1 MNSSEIQR
9 LIQLLS
15 RLPGLGP
22 RSGRRAALYLLQKKE
37 SHMAP
42 LIEAINNAY
51 QTIQTCQSCFNLDS
65 HRLCSLCRDPKR
77 DQETICIVES
87 VSDLWAMERSN
98 TYRGLYFVLGGNLS
112 AIQGI
117 GPDQLNLGALVEKLQ
132 KQKFNEAIFALSA
145 TLDGQT
151 TMHYVRERIATYVSN
166 ISSLAHG
173 VPVGGELDY
182 LDDGTL
188 TTAMTHRYKV
198 A

>member
-1 MNSSEIQR
+1 MNSDEIQR

-22 RSGRRAALYLLQKKE
+22 RSGRRAALHLLQKKE

-42 LIEAINNAY
+42 LIEAISHAY
-51 QTIQTCQSCFNLDS
+51 RTIQTCQKCFNLDS
-65 HRLCSLCRDPKR
+65 HTTCSLCRDPKR
-77 DQETICIVES
+77 DPHTLCIVES

-98 TYRGLYFVLGGNLS
+98 TYRGQYFVLGGNLS
-112 AIQGI
+112 AMLGV
-117 GPDQLNLGALVEKLQ
+117 GPDQLNLQPLIERVQ
-132 KQKFNEAIFALSA
+132 TTQFNEAIFALSA

-151 TMHYVRERIATYVSN
+151 TMHYVHERISPYVEN

-188 TTAMTHRYKV
+188 STALTHRYKV

>member
-1 MNSSEIQR
+1 MNSTEIQH

-22 RSGRRAALYLLQKKE
+22 RSGRRVALHLLQKKE

-42 LIEAINNAY
+42 LIDAISHAY
-51 QTIQTCQSCFNLDS
+51 RLIQTCQSCFNLDTQAI
-65 HRLCSLCRDPKR
+65 CSLCRDPKR
-77 DQETICIVES
+77 DHQALCIVES
-87 VSDLWAMERSN
+87 VSDLWAIERSN
-98 TYRGLYFVLGGNLS
+98 TYRGVYFVLGGNLS

-117 GPDQLNLGALVEKLQ
+117 GPDQLNLESLVEKLQ
-132 KQKFNEAIFALSA
+132 AKPFTEVVFALSA

-151 TMHYVRERIATYVSN
+151 TMHYVRERIQAYVGN

-188 TTAMTHRYKV
+188 ATAMAHRYKV

>member
-1 MNSSEIQR
+1 MNSPEIQR

-22 RSGRRAALYLLQKKE
+22 RSGRRAALHLLQKKD
-37 SHMAP
+37 SHMSP
-42 LIEAINNAY
+42 LIDAMSHAH
-51 QTIQTCQSCFNLDS
+51 QTVKTCQSCFNLDTNTT
-65 HRLCSLCRDPKR
+65 CSLCRDPKR
-77 DQETICIVES
+77 DQEALCVVES
-87 VSDLWAMERSN
+87 ISDLWAMERSN

-117 GPDQLNLGALVEKLQ
+117 GPNQLNIDALVERLQ
-132 KQKFNEAIFALSA
+132 TKQFKEVIFALSA

-151 TMHYVRERIATYVSN
+151 TMHYVRERIAIYVNN

-188 TTAMTHRYKV
+188 TTAMTHRYKI

>member
-22 RSGRRAALYLLQKKE
+22 RSGRRAALHLLQKKE

-42 LIEAINNAY
+42 LIEAINHAY

-65 HRLCSLCRDPKR
+65 HKICSLCDDPKR
-77 DQETICIVES
+77 DQHTLCIVES

-117 GPDQLNLGALVEKLQ
+117 GPDQLNLGALIEKLIGQ
-132 KQKFNEAIFALSA
+132 NFQEVIFALSA

-151 TMHYVRERIATYVSN
+151 TMHYVRERIAPHVGS

>member
-22 RSGRRAALYLLQKKE
+22 RSGRRAALHLLQKKE
-37 SHMAP
+37 THMAP
-42 LIEAINNAY
+42 LIEAITNAF
-51 QTIQTCQSCFNLDS
+51 QTIQTCKSCFNLDS
-65 HRLCSLCRDPKR
+65 HHTCSICDDPKR
-77 DQETICIVES
+77 DQHTICIVET

-98 TYRGLYFVLGGNLS
+98 TYRGQYFVLGGNLS

-117 GPDQLNLGALVEKLQ
+117 GPDQLNLGALVEKLRSKNFQ
-132 KQKFNEAIFALSA
+132 EAIFALSA

-151 TMHYVRERIATYVSN
+151 TMHYVRERITPFVTSV
-166 ISSLAHG
+166 SSLAHG

-188 TTAMTHRYKV
+188 STAMTHRYKV
-198 A
+198 S

>member
-1 MNSSEIQR
+1 MNSAEIQR

-22 RSGRRAALYLLQKKE
+22 RSGRRAALHLLQKKE

-42 LIEAINNAY
+42 LIEAIAHAY
-51 QTIQTCQSCFNLDS
+51 ETIQICQSCFNLDS
-65 HRLCSLCRDPKR
+65 NTTCSLCRDPKR
-77 DQETICIVES
+77 DPYTLCIVES

-98 TYRGLYFVLGGNLS
+98 TYRGQYFVLGGNLS
-112 AIQGI
+112 AMQGI
-117 GPDQLNLGALVEKLQ
+117 GPEQLNLQPLLEKVQ
-132 KQKFNEAIFALSA
+132 NTPFQEVIFALSA

-151 TMHYVRERIATYVSN
+151 TMHYVRERISSFVKN

-188 TTAMTHRYKV
+188 STALTHRYKV

>member
-1 MNSSEIQR
+1 MNSPEIQR

-22 RSGRRAALYLLQKKE
+22 RSGRRAALHLLQKKE
-37 SHMAP
+37 SHMTP
-42 LIEAINNAY
+42 LIEALSCAY
-51 QTIQTCQSCFNLDS
+51 QTIQICQRCFNLDS
-65 HRLCSLCRDPKR
+65 HSICSLCRDSKR
-77 DQETICIVES
+77 DPHTLCIVES

-98 TYRGLYFVLGGNLS
+98 TYRGQYFVLGGNLS
-112 AIQGI
+112 AMQGI
-117 GPDQLNLGALVEKLQ
+117 GPEQLNFQQLLEKVQ
-132 KQKFNEAIFALSA
+132 ATSFQEVIFALSA

-151 TMHYVRERIATYVSN
+151 TMHYVRERIASYVQN

-188 TTAMTHRYKV
+188 STALTHRYKV

>member
-1 MNSSEIQR
+1 MNSPEIQR

-15 RLPGLGP
+15 RIPGLGP
-22 RSGRRAALYLLQKKE
+22 RSGRRAALHLLQKKDAQ
-37 SHMAP
+37 MVP
-42 LIEAINNAY
+42 LIEALDSAY
-51 QTIQTCQSCFNLDS
+51 HSITTCKSCYNLDTQNPCC
-65 HRLCSLCRDPKR
+65 LCTDPKR
-77 DQETICIVES
+77 DQRTLCIVES

-98 TYRGLYFVLGGNLS
+98 TFRGQYFVLGGMLS

-117 GPDQLNLGALVEKLQ
+117 GPEQLNLSALVEKLKSQ
-132 KQKFNEAIFALSA
+132 TFDEVIFALSA

-151 TMHYVRERIATYVSN
+151 TMHYVRERIAPYVQN
-166 ISSLAHG
+166 TSSLAHG

-188 TTAMTHRYKV
+188 ATALVHRYKV

>member
-22 RSGRRAALYLLQKKE
+22 RSGRRAALHLLQKKE
-37 SHMAP
+37 THMAP
-42 LIEAINNAY
+42 LIEAITNAF
-51 QTIQTCQSCFNLDS
+51 QTIQTCKSCFNLDS
-65 HRLCSLCRDPKR
+65 HHTCSICDDPKR
-77 DQETICIVES
+77 DQHTICIVET

-98 TYRGLYFVLGGNLS
+98 TYRGQYFVLGGNLS

-117 GPDQLNLGALVEKLQ
+117 GPDQLNLGALVEKLRSKNFQ
-132 KQKFNEAIFALSA
+132 EAIFALSA

-151 TMHYVRERIATYVSN
+151 TMHYVRERITPFVTS

-188 TTAMTHRYKV
+188 STAMTHRYKV

>member
-1 MNSSEIQR
+1 MNSAEIQR

-22 RSGRRAALYLLQKKE
+22 RSGRRAALHLLQKKE

-42 LIEAINNAY
+42 LIAAMSHAHS
-51 QTIQTCQSCFNLDS
+51 TIQTCQSCFNLDS
-65 HRLCSLCRDPKR
+65 HKLCSLCRDPKR
-77 DQETICIVES
+77 DCQTICIVES

-112 AIQGI
+112 AMQGI
-117 GPDQLNLGALVEKLQ
+117 GPDQLNLGALVAKLQ
-132 KQKFNEAIFALSA
+132 VQPFQEAIFALSA

-188 TTAMTHRYKV
+188 ATAMAHRYKV

>member
-22 RSGRRAALYLLQKKE
+22 RSGRRAALHLLQKKE

-42 LIEAINNAY
+42 LIEAITNAF
-51 QTIQTCQSCFNLDS
+51 QTIQTCKSCFNLDS
-65 HRLCSLCRDPKR
+65 NHICSICDDPKR
-77 DQETICIVES
+77 DQHTICIVES

-98 TYRGLYFVLGGNLS
+98 TYRGQYFVLGGNLS

-117 GPDQLNLGALVEKLQ
+117 GPDQLNLAALVEKLQ
-132 KQKFNEAIFALSA
+132 TKNFQEAIFALSA

-151 TMHYVRERIATYVSN
+151 TMHYVRERISTYVTS

-188 TTAMTHRYKV
+188 STAMIHRYKV

>member
-1 MNSSEIQR
+1 MNSPEIQR

-15 RLPGLGP
+15 RIPGLGP
-22 RSGRRAALYLLQKKE
+22 RSGRRAALHLLQKKDA
-37 SHMAP
+37 HMTP
-42 LIEAINNAY
+42 LIDALNSAY
-51 QTIQTCQSCFNLDS
+51 QSITVCKSCYNLDTQNPCC
-65 HRLCSLCRDPKR
+65 LCTDAKR
-77 DQETICIVES
+77 DQRTLCIVES

-98 TYRGLYFVLGGNLS
+98 TFRGQYFVLGGMLS

-117 GPDQLNLGALVEKLQ
+117 GPEQLNLGALVEKLKAQ
-132 KQKFNEAIFALSA
+132 IFDEVIFALSA

-151 TMHYVRERIATYVSN
+151 TMHYVRERISPYVQN
-166 ISSLAHG
+166 TSSLAHG

-188 TTAMTHRYKV
+188 ATALVHRYKV

>member
-1 MNSSEIQR
+1 MNSAEIQR

-22 RSGRRAALYLLQKKE
+22 RSGRRAALHLLQKKE

-42 LIEAINNAY
+42 LIEAISSAY
-51 QTIQTCQSCFNLDS
+51 DTIQICKSCFNLDS
-65 HRLCSLCRDPKR
+65 HTICSLCNDPKR
-77 DQETICIVES
+77 DPHTLCIVES

-98 TYRGLYFVLGGNLS
+98 TYRGQYFVLGGNLS

-117 GPDQLNLGALVEKLQ
+117 GPDQLHLQPLIEKVQ
-132 KQKFNEAIFALSA
+132 NTPFQEVIFALSA

-151 TMHYVRERIATYVSN
+151 TMHYVRERIAPYVVN

-188 TTAMTHRYKV
+188 STALTHRYKV

>member
-42 LIEAINNAY
+42 LIEAINHAY

-77 DQETICIVES
+77 DQQTICIVES

-112 AIQGI
+112 AMQGI
-117 GPDQLNLGALVEKLQ
+117 GPDQLNLSGLVEKLQ
-132 KQKFNEAIFALSA
+132 TQNFNEAIFALSA

-151 TMHYVRERIATYVSN
+151 TMHYVRERIAPYVSN

>member
-1 MNSSEIQR
+1 MNSDEIQR

-22 RSGRRAALYLLQKKE
+22 RSGRRAALHLLQKKE

-42 LIEAINNAY
+42 LIESITRAY
-51 QTIQTCQSCFNLDS
+51 QAIQTCQSCYNLDS
-65 HRLCSLCRDPKR
+65 QITCHLCRDPKR
-77 DQETICIVES
+77 DQHTLCVVES

-112 AIQGI
+112 AMQGI
-117 GPDQLNLGALVEKLQ
+117 GPDQLNLQPLIVKLQ
-132 KQKFNEAIFALSA
+132 TLQFQEVIFALSA

-151 TMHYVRERIATYVSN
+151 TMHYVRERISPYVVN

-188 TTAMTHRYKV
+188 ATALTHRYKL

>member
-1 MNSSEIQR
+1 MNSDEIQR

-22 RSGRRAALYLLQKKE
+22 RSGRRAALHLLQKKE

-42 LIEAINNAY
+42 LIESITKAY

-65 HRLCSLCRDPKR
+65 QSICYLCRDPKR
-77 DQETICIVES
+77 DQHTLCIVES

-98 TYRGLYFVLGGNLS
+98 TYRGQYFVLGGNLS
-112 AIQGI
+112 AMQGI
-117 GPDQLNLGALVEKLQ
+117 GPDQLNLRVLMEKLQ
-132 KQKFNEAIFALSA
+132 TKAFQEVIFALSA

-151 TMHYVRERIATYVSN
+151 TMHYVRERISSLVAN

-188 TTAMTHRYKV
+188 ATALSHRYKV